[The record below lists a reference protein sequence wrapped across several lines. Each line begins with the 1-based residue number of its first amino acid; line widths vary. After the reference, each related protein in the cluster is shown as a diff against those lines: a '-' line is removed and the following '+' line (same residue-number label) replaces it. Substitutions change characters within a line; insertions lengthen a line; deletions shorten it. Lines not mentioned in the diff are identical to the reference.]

1 MTTTS
6 ETADR
11 PALRR
16 PDGTP
21 IRALVVDDEPALTDL
36 LSMAL
41 RYEGWEVRTAADGA
55 RAVTAARQFRPD
67 VIQHTLRG
75 G

>member
-1 MTTTS
+1 MPTAEGGRMTTTS
-6 ETADR
+6 ETTDR

-41 RYEGWEVRTAADGA
+41 RY
-55 RAVTAARQFRPD
+55 
-67 VIQHTLRG
+67 
-75 G
+75 

>member
-41 RYEGWEVRTAADGA
+41 RYEGGRCAPPPTA
-55 RAVTAARQFRPD
+55 RAP
-67 VIQHTLRG
+67 
-75 G
+75 